1 MKNFRIDNLSK
12 RDRIIGLVGIG
23 LIILSTGTLI
33 SAQVFEKNNELFEP
47 DVVSSYQPEDKEEE
61 PLPQRDEQSAEPTT
75 PNPEPEPAPQWPV
88 IYSQTE
94 SSSLTVVVNKK
105 HKLSSD
111 YVPSLKSVSGAQMRP
126 EAADAL
132 GLLLQDANAA
142 RVPMRVLSSYR
153 SYSTQVS
160 TYNGW
165 VAQSGQA
172 AADTFSARPGH
183 SEHQLGLA
191 VDLGELNNSA
201 CDLETCFGDTPA
213 GKWLENNAQEYG
225 FIIRYPKGKDT
236 ITGYQYEPWHLRYI
250 GTEPAKAVK
259 NSGQTLDQYYGIQAG
274 GY

>member
-12 RDRIIGLVGIG
+12 RNRIISLLGIG